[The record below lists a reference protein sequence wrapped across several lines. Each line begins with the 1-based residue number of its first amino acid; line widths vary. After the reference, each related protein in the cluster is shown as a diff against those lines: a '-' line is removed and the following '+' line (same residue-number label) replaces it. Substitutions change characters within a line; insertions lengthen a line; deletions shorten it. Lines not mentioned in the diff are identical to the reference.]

1 MRGTMLWFNEEQHH
15 GVITTDDGEQLQVL
29 RSGFVESAPE
39 GPCGGLVVEFD
50 VAEDGSG
57 RRAEAVRLV
66 PQVEQRRARRRGSH
80 FH

>member
-15 GVITTDDGEQLQVL
+15 GGITTDEGEQLPVL

-39 GPCGGLVVEFD
+39 GPCSGLAVEFD
-50 VAEDGSG
+50 VADDPSG
-57 RRAEAVRLV
+57 RRAESVRLV